1 MGCFCFDHPPPPR
14 FLLRATSREYGH
26 TAALGQ
32 ASFPPS
38 ACTRQPARAPSLP
51 AATATGLGSIVI
63 LGNKLSSYG
72 DRLLD
77 ARARAD
83 PTNALLR
90 VGPLLQDIDLL
101 PYPSSDRAEWRRD
114 VDKLPGLER
123 AFNDL
128 ALSFSGPEARGS
140 AEGAK
145 ALRDRPLEFVETEDG
160 ELVTGR
166 AAPA

>member
-1 MGCFCFDHPPPPR
+1 M
-14 FLLRATSREYGH
+14 
-26 TAALGQ
+26 
-32 ASFPPS
+32 
-38 ACTRQPARAPSLP
+38 
-51 AATATGLGSIVI
+51 GSIVI

-72 DRLLD
+72 DRLLA

-90 VGPLLQDIDLL
+90 AGPLLQDVDLCL
-101 PYPSSDRAEWRRD
+101 PYPAPDRPRWRRD

-140 AEGAK
+140 AGGGE
-145 ALRDRPLEFVETEDG
+145 ALRGRPLEFVEAEDG

-166 AAPA
+166 AGARGVDKRR